1 MLTKSIY
8 VSGVNNLSDARYCSG
23 MGVDYIGVNVDE
35 ENSSYLSVEKFKEIN
50 GWVVGVNW
58 IVESE
63 TTDFDELLDKCVKYG
78 VKRICISNAQTAQNF
93 TNNGYEVI
101 IKTDELPTELAN
113 SPEILGYEVAF
124 TEDILAAFE
133 DGSLLANSS
142 IYLSGVISLENLE
155 RINSVEGIR
164 GVILT
169 GGDELR
175 PGFKSMDALI
185 DAIEV
190 FED

>member
-35 ENSSYLSVEKFKEIN
+35 ESSSYLPIEKFNEIN

-58 IVESE
+58 IVESGA
-63 TTDFDELLDKCVKYG
+63 TDFNKLLDKCIKYDI
-78 VKRICISNAQTAQNF
+78 KRICVSDAKVARGFIE
-93 TNNGYEVI
+93 NGYEVI
-101 IKTDELPTELAN
+101 IKTDELPAESAN
-113 SPEILGYEVAF
+113 SPETLGYEIAF
-124 TEDILAAFE
+124 SEELLDAFE
-133 DGSLLANSS
+133 GGSMSVNSP
-142 IYLSGVISLENLE
+142 IYLSGVISPENLE
-155 RINSVEGIR
+155 RINSVESIY
-164 GVILT
+164 GVILI

-175 PGFKSMDALI
+175 PGFKNMDALI

>member
-23 MGVDYIGVNVDE
+23 MGVDYIGVSVDE
-35 ENSSYLSVEKFKEIN
+35 ENSSYLSVEKFNEIN

-63 TTDFDELLDKCVKYG
+63 ASDFSELLDKCIKYDI
-78 VKRICISNAQTAQNF
+78 KRICVSNAQTAQDF
-93 TNNGYEVI
+93 IENGYEVI
-101 IKTDELPTELAN
+101 IKTDELPTELTD

-124 TEDILAAFE
+124 TEELLSGFE
-133 DGSLLANSS
+133 GSLLSVNSS
-142 IYLSGVISLENLE
+142 IYLSGVISLESLG
-155 RINSVEGIR
+155 RINCVESIY
-164 GVILT
+164 GVVLT

-175 PGFKSMDALI
+175 PGFKNMDALI